1 MSNLSKPVF
10 DEFELQNLMDIE
22 VEIQERPDSGQR
34 VHGFL
39 ALCFQFLAALTDE
52 ASCWLKSFTVLMA
65 SSRLTFWERP
75 PCLTVRLSVRLL
87 SEAIPIG
94 IDLDIRTKLCHCL

>member
-39 ALCFQFLAALTDE
+39 ALCFQFLAALTDGG
-52 ASCWLKSFTVLMA
+52 K
-65 SSRLTFWERP
+65 
-75 PCLTVRLSVRLL
+75 LL
-87 SEAIPIG
+87 A
-94 IDLDIRTKLCHCL
+94 